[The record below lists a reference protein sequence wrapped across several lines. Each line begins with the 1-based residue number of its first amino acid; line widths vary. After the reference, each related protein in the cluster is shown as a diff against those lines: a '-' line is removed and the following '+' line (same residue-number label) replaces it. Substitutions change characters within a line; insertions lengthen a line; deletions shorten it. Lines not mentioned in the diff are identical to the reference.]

1 MNTERIVLGD
11 VNRAVSDIDKEIK
24 DIRIKMKWTPI
35 MRATKIEEFQN
46 IKSILLVVQRK
57 MTPTNEGF

>member
-11 VNRAVSDIDKEIK
+11 VNRAVKDIDKEIE
-24 DIRIKMKWTPI
+24 DVRIKMKWTPI